1 MPKDEINEEVVEQ
14 PKVENTKY
22 VEGLYK
28 SIKPIRVVKKLS
40 HMDKK
45 NSDGTIARTFGTW
58 ASKADNFI
66 FFSNNKSVKL
76 AKEDLK
82 LKQIQQLIDNGT
94 IFRVLQ

>member
-1 MPKDEINEEVVEQ
+1 MPKEMNEEVVEQ
-14 PKVENTKY
+14 PQELDTSKY

-28 SIKPIRVVKKLS
+28 AIRPIRVVKKLS

-45 NSDGTIARTFGTW
+45 NTDGTIARTFGTW
-58 ASKADNFI
+58 AAKPENFI
-66 FFSNNKSVKL
+66 FFSNKTAVTL
-76 AKEDLK
+76 TKEDLK